1 MKIAK
6 SSLHSKITG
15 DFAERLVLYWLS
27 KHGFECALV
36 DHVGLDIIARNPHN
50 QEAMG
55 ISVKSR
61 SRNTDTDGSSLNIP
75 NDNLK
80 KLDAA
85 CQTFN
90 CKPYFALVVDE
101 ADSITAFILTQAHLV
116 SLFPPGKAV
125 ISWKMRKTNITQYEI
140 DPEIKTFRC
149 STATGNWWNEQTFV
163 PADAQKTARR

>member
-6 SSLHSKITG
+6 SSRHSKITG
-15 DFAERLVLYWLS
+15 NFAERLVLYWLS

-50 QEAMG
+50 QEVMG

-61 SRNTDTDGSSLNIP
+61 SRNTGTDGSSLNIQ
-75 NDNLK
+75 NDNLE

-85 CQTFN
+85 CQAFN

-140 DPEIKTFRC
+140 DPEIKTFRF
-149 STATGNWWNEQTFV
+149 STATGNWWNEQT
-163 PADAQKTARR
+163 